1 MWSQIFLYPHWS
13 IRKRHLTDYVVFWT
27 NTQTKFN
34 TKKKSYVLSYSLH
47 KILFLFFHP
56 TKLSELR
63 PWQQPYLYL
72 RLAISCVGGPGSGTT
87 LWRRTGSVRRASWF
101 LLLVSSAWPKWAQ
114 PVSYVLVVLWSLP
127 LLRQIRFC
135 MTLEPPWQCLV
146 EPTRSS

>member
-1 MWSQIFLYPHWS
+1 MWSQIFCILIDQS
-13 IRKRHLTDYVVFWT
+13 ESDTLQITLSFELTPK
-27 NTQTKFN
+27 QSLIQ
-34 TKKKSYVLSYSLH
+34 KKKSYVLSYSLH

-87 LWRRTGSVRRASWF
+87 LWRRTGFVRRASWF

-114 PVSYVLVVLWSLP
+114 PISYVLVVLSSLP
-127 LLRQIRFC
+127 LLRRIRFC